1 MKKWTICAIVLV
13 LMSAAGWMVVFAQE
27 DPYVER
33 LDTWAFESP
42 RRPGAVFSHD
52 DHIMDLDDDCSICH
66 HVYEDGELVP
76 GESSED
82 YYCSD
87 CHGTEPAP
95 DNRMPLEA
103 AYHNLCRDCH
113 FDRGKGPVLCGECH
127 LKE

>member
-1 MKKWTICAIVLV
+1 MKKWTILAVVFGL
-13 LMSAAGWMVVFAQE
+13 LSAAGWMVVFAQE
-27 DPYVER
+27 DQYLER
-33 LDTWAFESP
+33 LDSWAFESP

-66 HVYEDGELVP
+66 HVYEDGELMP

-87 CHGTEPAP
+87 CHSLTSAP
-95 DNRMPLEA
+95 DNKMPLEA
-103 AYHNLCRDCH
+103 AYHNLCKNCH

-127 LKE
+127 INE